1 MAAGAAVSGVLGAA
15 QVVSGMKAQSSQ
27 KRAQQQAI
35 AAQGQAA
42 VDEAKLRQID
52 IQNAKMY
59 SQYQAQMGQLSR
71 LQAFQQQS
79 SGLLA
84 QAQMEQMQAAASQFE
99 NEQARMQ
106 ALTSAEQQKQQAN
119 QQRLGAT
126 LNESE
131 AKQQAAQQ
139 AGGVF
144 DQLTQSEQQTGQMLN
159 EGQARRATME
169 AMFAASGLAPESLTS
184 NALQSSDMMNDLA
197 VQVEQQLKA
206 SNLSE
211 QAAFDMLSQGRIA
224 ELVKALGFEDAQR
237 MDDEAGRASQYANT
251 VADATNQNIN
261 ATLGQNAAARN
272 AAMQQFKGS
281 MALDEQTDKANQLFA
296 NSGFNAQ
303 TNATQAS
310 LDSTMKGLAASSS
323 AIPSGGGFLGLL
335 SGGLSVYNNVSS
347 QMDNSYKRDM
357 ELRAGLLNGIQPN
370 TSSRNTLLGSLR
382 NYRDTK

>member
-1 MAAGAAVSGVLGAA
+1 MAAGAVSGVLGAA
-15 QVVSGMKAQSSQ
+15 QVVSGMSAQTKQ
-27 KRAQQQAI
+27 RRAQQQAI
-35 AAQGQAA
+35 SAQGQAA
-42 VDEAKLRQID
+42 VDEARLRQMD
-52 IQNAKMY
+52 IKNAQMY
-59 SQYQAQMGQLSR
+59 AQYQSQMSQLSR
-71 LQAFQQQS
+71 MQAFQQQS
-79 SGLLA
+79 AGLLA
-84 QAQMEQMQAAASQFE
+84 QAQLEQMQAAASQFE

-106 ALTSAEQQKQQAN
+106 ALVGAEQQKQQAN

-144 DQLTQSEQQTGQMLN
+144 DQLGQAEQQLGGALD

-169 AMFAASGLAPESLTS
+169 AMFAASGLAPEGLTS
-184 NALQSSDMMNDLA
+184 NALQSSDMMNDFTA
-197 VQVEQQLKA
+197 QVEQQLKA

-237 MDDEAGRASQYANT
+237 MDDEANRSAQYANT
-251 VADATNQNIN
+251 VADATNANIN
-261 ATLGQNAAARN
+261 ATLGQNAAARDT
-272 AAMQQFKGS
+272 AMQQFKGS

-296 NSGFNAQ
+296 EAGFNSQ
-303 TNATQAS
+303 SNATQAS
-310 LDSTMKGLAASSS
+310 LDSTMRGLAAQSSTV
-323 AIPSGGGFLGLL
+323 PSGGGFLGLL

-357 ELRAGLLNGIQPN
+357 ELRAGLLNGIQQP
-370 TSSRNTLLGSLR
+370 SARDTLLGSLR